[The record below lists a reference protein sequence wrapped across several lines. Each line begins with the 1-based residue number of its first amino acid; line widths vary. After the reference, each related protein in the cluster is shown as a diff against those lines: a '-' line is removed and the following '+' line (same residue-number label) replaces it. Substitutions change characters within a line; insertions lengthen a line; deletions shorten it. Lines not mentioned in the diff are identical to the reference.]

1 MADPNELL
9 RQGDLDGA
17 RSALVEIVRAKPQDV
32 QARMFLFQLLALLGE
47 WDKARLQLTTLAT
60 LSPEA
65 QMLPAAYGQ
74 AIEAERQRALAFSG
88 DAEIAVHGVSEN
100 EGDAWPLQLAQA
112 MTCFARGDAARG
124 EELRDA
130 AFDAA
135 QDTPGTV
142 NGRAFDWIA
151 NADSRF
157 GPTFEAII
165 GGKWGIVPFSAVERI
180 ESAGVRDLRD
190 LLWYPAQIAFRSGQS
205 AAAMLPGRYPETEAM
220 GSGAEKL
227 ARATNW
233 NAGAAGD
240 QGIGQQLLALS
251 DGEDIGLL
259 EIRTLVFE

>member
-65 QMLPAAYGQ
+65 QMLSAAYGQ

-88 DAEIAVHGVSEN
+88 DGDVPVHGVHDD
-100 EGDAWPLQLAQA
+100 DAETWPLQLAQA
-112 MTCFARGDAARG
+112 LTCFARGETARG
-124 EELRDA
+124 EELREA

-135 QDTPGTV
+135 QDTPGTA
-142 NGRAFDWIA
+142 NGQAFGWIA

-165 GGKWGIVPFSAVERI
+165 GGKWGLVPFSVVERI

-190 LLWYPAQIAFRSGQS
+190 LMWYPVQIAFRSGQS
-205 AAAMLPGRYPETEAM
+205 AAAMLPGRYPGTETH
-220 GSGAEKL
+220 GAGPEKL
-227 ARATNW
+227 GRSTTW
-233 NAGAAGD
+233 SAGAAGD
-240 QGIGQQLLALS
+240 QGLGQQLLTLS
-251 DGEDIGLL
+251 GGEDIGLL
-259 EIRTLVFE
+259 EIRSLVFE